1 MNNEECVLTFVISI
15 DEAGNFAQTLVEA
28 RDEYDL
34 DGVDLDVEDGG
45 APTEIQVEFSTK
57 YHAFEKCRPLK
68 VALVKE
74 IRNRLGEDFH
84 ISYTIPCL
92 SEQFEP
98 WL

>member
-1 MNNEECVLTFVISI
+1 MTSYQGGYVKIALGGALFSISHHINRQILRHEECILTNVISI

-57 YHAFEKCRPLK
+57 CYAFEKCRPL
-68 VALVKE
+68 
-74 IRNRLGEDFH
+74 
-84 ISYTIPCL
+84 
-92 SEQFEP
+92 
-98 WL
+98 